1 MIARSASSSRQT
13 VLAILLVVVATAMK
27 IHEVSAFSLHHQV
40 PTLGNLSQKNYRIG
54 AKGSPV
60 KLLASTQP
68 EADFDKILED
78 NKLREATSFLKS
90 NPQLELSRE
99 RFNKIFDVI
108 VERTSEA
115 DENAVN
121 TRREQEQPLMSKAR
135 MEMTD
140 MYNELGRLDHLRLF
154 GGITKENMPASGS
167 HSVSPNLLEKVTLL
181 SMNSLTP
188 KPSNNLLWAGAA
200 LAVLEGIA
208 SMVYGLNINL
218 LFFVTFAAALGDRI
232 ILNGAIQESI
242 AKILTPGTQQ
252 KITKH
257 EAGHFLIAYLLGCP
271 VEGFCLSAWA
281 ALADSRFST
290 RAVSAGTSFF
300 DPILSK
306 EIGSQKITR
315 SSIDRYSIIVM
326 AGIAAEAVNYG
337 QADGGSSDEMALIQ
351 FLSQMN
357 GGNPSNPA
365 WNDIT
370 IRNQAR
376 WGAMQAVLLLR
387 EYKEC
392 YEALVDALER
402 GGTLGDCIYAIENA
416 GRESG
421 KLPLKKPLGYIL
433 EKDGWEEDWVT
444 ELPEP
449 VMAGSSSSTTASV
462 GATSATATLKKE
474 EVTKID
480 PEQSLEQLRAY
491 KEEVE
496 QRLKS
501 IDEKLGKFQ

>member
-1 MIARSASSSRQT
+1 MITTQQT
-13 VLAILLVVVATAMK
+13 AIVAAVATLLQA
-27 IHEVSAFSLHHQV
+27 SAFSPTELSVASLGPV
-40 PTLGNLSQKNYRIG
+40 PSRPALTFSHNKDHRIG
-54 AKGSPV
+54 LIQLWSSTQTEAEFD
-60 KLLASTQP
+60 KLL
-68 EADFDKILED
+68 EE
-78 NKLREATSFLKS
+78 NKLREATSLLKS
-90 NPQLELSRE
+90 NPELELTRS
-99 RFNKIFDVI
+99 RFNKIFDAI
-108 VERTSEA
+108 GTRTAEA
-115 DENAVN
+115 DQDAAN
-121 TRREQEQPLMSKAR
+121 QLMSKAR
-135 MEMTD
+135 MEMTG
-140 MYNELGRLDHLRLF
+140 MYNELRRQDHLRLF
-154 GGITKENMPASGS
+154 GAIGKENLPASGS
-167 HSVSPNLLEKVTLL
+167 HSVSPKLLEEVTSL

-188 KPSNNLLWAGAA
+188 KPSNNLLWAGVG

-208 SMVYGLNINL
+208 AMVYGLNINV
-218 LFFVTFAAALGDRI
+218 LFMLTFAAAFGDRI

-252 KITKH
+252 KIIRH
-257 EAGHFLIAYLLGCP
+257 EASHLLLAYLLGCP
-271 VEGFCLSAWA
+271 IEGFCLSAWA
-281 ALADSRFST
+281 ALKDSRFST

-306 EIGSQKITR
+306 EIESQKVTR

-337 QADGGSSDEMALIQ
+337 QADGGSSDELALIQ
-351 FLSQMN
+351 FLSKMN
-357 GGNPSNPA
+357 GDNPRNPA

-387 EYKEC
+387 EYEEC
-392 YEALVDALER
+392 YDALVDSLER
-402 GGTLGDCIYAIENA
+402 GGTLGDCVYAIEDA

-421 KLPLKKPLGYIL
+421 KHPLEKPLGYIV
-433 EKDGWEEDWVT
+433 EKTNMEQEWVT

-449 VMAGSSSSTTASV
+449 IMAE
-462 GATSATATLKKE
+462 SAPSKKE
-474 EVTKID
+474 EGSNID

-501 IDEKLGKFQ
+501 IDEQLGKFQ